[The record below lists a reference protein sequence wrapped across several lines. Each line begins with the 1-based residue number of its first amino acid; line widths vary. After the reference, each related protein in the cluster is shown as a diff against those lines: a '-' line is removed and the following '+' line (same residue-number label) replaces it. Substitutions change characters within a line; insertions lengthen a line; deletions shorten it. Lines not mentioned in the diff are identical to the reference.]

1 MLTEAKWQAQQKL
14 KSWRCFNCGIQGHFV
29 QDYRKPMEEALLT
42 NSDEEVM
49 LL

>member
-1 MLTEAKWQAQQKL
+1 MLMEAKWQAQQKS
-14 KSWRCFNCGIQGHFV
+14 KSWRCFNCSIQGHFV

-42 NSDEEVM
+42 NADEEAM